1 MSTVASILSGK
12 QTNVVTIDEYASVLD
27 AAKLMN
33 KHRIGSVVVTRG
45 MNSIAG
51 IITERDVMAKVVAL
65 CKDPANTKVS
75 DTMTSPVLTCAPST
89 PIDELRRIMREQRI
103 RHMPVFDDRGL
114 AGMVSI
120 GDLNAY
126 ETMALTS
133 TVETLEA
140 YISRS

>member
-1 MSTVASILSGK
+1 MSTVATILSNK
-12 QTNVVTIDEYASVLD
+12 QNNVVTIDEYSTVLD

-45 MNSIAG
+45 LSSVAG
-51 IITERDVMAKVVAL
+51 IITERDIMSRVVAL
-65 CKDPANTKVS
+65 CKDPAATTVS
-75 DTMTSPVLTCAPST
+75 DTMTSPVMTCSPST
-89 PIDELRRIMREQRI
+89 SVDELKRIMREQRI

-126 ETMALTS
+126 ETMSLVS

>member
-1 MSTVASILSGK
+1 MSTVASLLSGK
-12 QTNVVTIDEYASVLD
+12 HNTVVTIDEYASVLD

-45 MNSIAG
+45 SSIAG
-51 IITERDVMAKVVAL
+51 IITERDVMSKVVAL
-65 CKDPANTKVS
+65 CNDPATTKVS
-75 DTMTSPVLTCAPST
+75 DTMTSPVMTCSPST
-89 PIDELRRIMREQRI
+89 GVDELKRIMREQRI
-103 RHMPVFDDRGL
+103 RHMPVFDDKGL

-126 ETMALTS
+126 ETMALVS